1 MDKSKRRDMINS
13 AFKWREMQKIKEQNI
28 TIEQAYQFILLL
40 MFYGQLMT
48 IYNINYKNP
57 CFTH

>member
-13 AFKWREMQKIKEQNI
+13 AFKWREMQKIKEHNI
-28 TIEQAYQFILLL
+28 TIEQAYGFILLL

-57 CFTH
+57 CFSH

>member
-13 AFKWREMQKIKEQNI
+13 AFKWREMQKRKEHNI
-28 TIEQAYQFILLL
+28 TVEQAYQFMLLL

-48 IYNINYKNP
+48 IHNIYYKNP
-57 CFTH
+57 CFSH